1 MDILSAL
8 YWLPRLARF
17 LREAARGELS
27 LRTTR
32 RRELGLRD
40 DGVATALVAR
50 DGYIPEATVSTTQ
63 MSPAPAAWPE
73 SATLP
78 RRRSA
83 TDSTDKGP
91 NGRLTR
97 KP

>member
-32 RRELGLRD
+32 RRELGD
-40 DGVATALVAR
+40 DRVATALAAR
-50 DGYIPEATVSTTQ
+50 DGYIPEATVSPTQ